1 MAKYNINNIENV
13 EGKYHIMFL
22 EGKTKVEEA
31 KQDLRGAWFSL
42 LLFFALVVVF
52 IIFSE
57 FNLYYAA
64 FVVVFLAF
72 FVAFYIYLK
81 REKRK
86 GVKICVYAV
95 QKSKTT
101 DIIAKQVDNRTASKA
116 IVKSMS
122 NSIDKF
128 DSKKRDKTFLE
139 KIKRKRKHTRIVEM
153 ITQFEEEEKKTA
165 D

>member
-1 MAKYNINNIENV
+1 
-13 EGKYHIMFL
+13 MFL

-153 ITQFEEEEKKTA
+153 ITQFEDEEKKTA